1 MSMAV
6 STQKKS
12 SGFPLDFFCV
22 RPERV
27 LTRRCKSATRLTS
40 NVYQESMGKAAHKP
54 RFGARARGFFFE
66 LDHCNNAR

>member
-54 RFGARARGFFFE
+54 
-66 LDHCNNAR
+66 